1 MFGISKIGEPEII
14 GFELFAKSAE
24 NAREILC
31 EEVKYGLRPSGKYT
45 ISETER
51 SGYYK
56 VTRKPVRRGRR
67 SKILVGKEVL
77 KF

>member
-1 MFGISKIGEPEII
+1 MFGISKIGEPVII
-14 GFELFAKSAE
+14 GFELFAASPE

-45 ISETER
+45 IAETER

-67 SKILVGKEVL
+67 SKIRIGNEILT
-77 KF
+77 F